1 MGTSAPTPPTPDRS
15 VPPEDIKAAEG
26 PGREVDI
33 LAVHRQAFRE
43 PHDPAEG
50 GERGP
55 WWFWACAVV
64 ALVFGGFYMGR
75 YSGVFTG
82 EDAVHAPVGP
92 GQMMAS
98 RGAAT
103 PAVAAPVDGA
113 TVFAGTCAACHQV
126 NGLGTPGLFP
136 PLAGSEYVTGD
147 AARLVRLVL
156 NGLGGPVT
164 VRGMTFNGAMP
175 PWKQLSDAELAA
187 VLSYVRASWGNGAGA
202 VTAGDVAGE
211 RSATATRA
219 SPWTIAELR

>member
-1 MGTSAPTPPTPDRS
+1 MGTPPSAPTPDRS

-26 PGREVDI
+26 PGREVDV

-55 WWFWACAVV
+55 WWFWACAVL

-92 GQMMAS
+92 RQMMAN
-98 RGAAT
+98 RGTAAAA
-103 PAVAAPVDGA
+103 PAAPVDGA
-113 TVFAGTCAACHQV
+113 TVFAGTCAACHQAS
-126 NGLGTPGLFP
+126 GLGSPGLFP

-147 AARLVRLVL
+147 DERLVKIVL
-156 NGLGGPVT
+156 HGLGGPVT
-164 VRGMTFNGAMP
+164 VKGATYNGAMP
-175 PWKQLSDAELAA
+175 PWQQLSDAELAA
-187 VLSYVRASWGNGAGA
+187 VLTYVRSSWGNAGTP
-202 VTAGDVAGE
+202 VTADEVARE
-211 RSATATRA
+211 RAATAGRTT
-219 SPWTIAELR
+219 PWTIEELH